1 MNELIKFTIENLGL
15 SHIEFKPNPKILGGR
30 LILRTKYDSQLVKR
44 YAHRSEIDN
53 LTGEIIIKFTN
64 VKIILC

>member
-1 MNELIKFTIENLGL
+1 MNEIIKFTIENLGL
-15 SHIEFKPNPKILGGR
+15 SHIKFSSSKVLGGR

-44 YAHRSEIDN
+44 FAHRSEIDH
-53 LTGEIIIKFTN
+53 LTGEIIIKFIN